1 MKRLLPLLLLI
12 AAPLLA
18 SDVETPAP
26 PAPIATSSS
35 GHTQLF
41 QVVLVRGATSGAEE
55 LVGIPKNAEKA
66 IRDIH
71 DFLPFK
77 SYKLLDSGLL
87 RIDDSGKIRLDGVP
101 PQQYDIDVA
110 WRPAPANKLTNKL
123 TIWNFQVVPV
133 RIPGGVPLGKGIAPQ
148 ADRPVIDTSF
158 TIDVGETIVVGSS
171 KLGGDVA
178 LVVLFTALPNR

>member
-1 MKRLLPLLLLI
+1 MKRLLLPLLLLI
-12 AAPLLA
+12 AVPLFA
-18 SDVETPAP
+18 SDVETTPAP

-110 WRPAPANKLTNKL
+110 WRPVSANKL

>member
-12 AAPLLA
+12 AAPLFA
-18 SDVETPAP
+18 SEIETPVA
-26 PAPIATSSS
+26 PAPIPTSSS
-35 GHTQLF
+35 GQTQLF
-41 QVVLVRGATSGAEE
+41 QVVLVRGATNGAEE

-77 SYKLLDSGLL
+77 SYKLLDSGLV
-87 RIDDSGKIRLDGVP
+87 RIDDSGKIRLDGIP
-101 PQQYDIDVA
+101 PQQYDISVA
-110 WRPAPANKLTNKL
+110 WRRASPNKLTV
-123 TIWNFQVVPV
+123 WNFQVVPV
-133 RIPGGVPLGKGIAPQ
+133 RNPGAAPLGKGIAPQ

-158 TIDVGETIVVGSS
+158 SIDVGETIVVGSS

>member
-1 MKRLLPLLLLI
+1 MKKLLLLLLI
-12 AAPLLA
+12 AVPLFA
-18 SDVETPAP
+18 SDVETTPAP

-87 RIDDSGKIRLDGVP
+87 RIDDSGKIRLDGVA
-101 PQQYDIDVA
+101 PQQYDVSVA
-110 WRPAPANKLTNKL
+110 WKPASGNKLTV
-123 TIWNFQVVPV
+123 WNFQVVPV
-133 RIPGGVPLGKGIAPQ
+133 RTPGTVPLGKGIAPQ

-178 LVVLFTALPNR
+178 LVVLLTALPNR

>member
-1 MKRLLPLLLLI
+1 MKRLLFLLLL
-12 AAPLLA
+12 AAPLFA
-18 SDVETPAP
+18 SDVATPAP
-26 PAPIATSSS
+26 PAPVATSSS

-41 QVVLVRGATSGAEE
+41 QVVLVRGAISGAEE

-87 RIDDSGKIRLDGVP
+87 RIDDSGKIRLDGIP
-101 PQQYDIDVA
+101 PQQYDVSVA
-110 WRPAPANKLTNKL
+110 WRPASGNKLTV
-123 TIWNFQVVPV
+123 WNFEVVPV
-133 RIPGGVPLGKGIAPQ
+133 RNPTGVPLGKGVAPQ
-148 ADRPVIDTSF
+148 ADHSIINTSF
-158 TIDVGETIVVGSS
+158 SLDVGETIVVGSS

>member
-1 MKRLLPLLLLI
+1 MKRWLLLILLLI

-18 SDVETPAP
+18 SDSEAPTPTP
-26 PAPIATSSS
+26 PPSVNSLSS

-41 QVVLVRGATSGAEE
+41 QIVLVRGAISGPEE

-77 SYKLLDSGLL
+77 SYKMLDSGLV
-87 RIDDSGKIRLDGVP
+87 RIDDSGKIRLDGIP
-101 PQQYDIDVA
+101 PQQYDVRVA
-110 WRPAPANKLTNKL
+110 WKPASGNKLTV
-123 TIWNFQVVPV
+123 WDFSVVPV
-133 RIPGGVPLGKGIAPQ
+133 RIPTGIPLGKGVAPE
-148 ADRPVIDTSF
+148 ADHPIIDTSF